1 MAKQKQY
8 GELISREEALMM
20 LSKQLRRPNL
30 EPDAFLKV
38 MTAYA
43 KLNGWLG
50 KDAAPPPSPKDSE
63 PALDDLVAALKKER
77 ERDLQ

>member
-1 MAKQKQY
+1 MAKET
-8 GELISREEALMM
+8 GLITREEALLM
-20 LSKQLRRPNL
+20 LSKVLRRENL

-50 KDAAPPPSPKDSE
+50 KDAAPPPKDTE
-63 PALDDLVAALKKER
+63 PALDDVVAALKKER
-77 ERDLQ
+77 AGGVQ